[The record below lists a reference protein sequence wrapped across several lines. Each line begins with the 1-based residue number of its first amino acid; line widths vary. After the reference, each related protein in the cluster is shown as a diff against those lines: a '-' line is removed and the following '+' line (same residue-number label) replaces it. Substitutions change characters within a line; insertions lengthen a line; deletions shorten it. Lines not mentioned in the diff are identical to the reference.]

1 MKIEDVQNKKL
12 EFEFKLYKFEYLIYI
27 KIK

>member
-1 MKIEDVQNKKL
+1 MKTEDVQNKKL